1 VASRQLLSRP
11 DRQAS
16 ILRAAATAFA
26 RAGYQATSMD
36 DVAAHGG
43 VTRLIVYR
51 HFRSKEELYRA
62 VLEQVSVRLAS
73 EFRLDLLERDRRGI
87 GSRALLTVAREDP
100 SGFVLLWRHAA
111 REPEFAAY
119 AAHQHGLAVLAAAS
133 LLAGSV
139 DDGTGGRWVARAV
152 VAWLVDA
159 VLAWLDE
166 GDPARD
172 EDFLHLVSSGLAAMV
187 HSWHAP

>member
-1 VASRQLLSRP
+1 VASRQLLSRE

-26 RAGYQATSMD
+26 HGGYDATSMD
-36 DVAAHGG
+36 DVAAHSG

-51 HFRSKEELYRA
+51 HFGSKEELYRA
-62 VLEQVSVRLAS
+62 VLEHVSGRLAS
-73 EFRLDLLERDRRGI
+73 EFHLDLVERDRHI

-100 SGFVLLWRHAA
+100 SGFVLLGRHAA
-111 REPEFAAY
+111 REPQFAAY
-119 AAHQHGLAVLAAAS
+119 AAHQHGLAVQAAAS

-159 VLAWLDE
+159 VLAWLEE
-166 GDPARD
+166 GEPARD
-172 EDFLHLVSSGLAAMV
+172 ADFLRLASSGLAAMV
-187 HSWHAP
+187 QSWHVA